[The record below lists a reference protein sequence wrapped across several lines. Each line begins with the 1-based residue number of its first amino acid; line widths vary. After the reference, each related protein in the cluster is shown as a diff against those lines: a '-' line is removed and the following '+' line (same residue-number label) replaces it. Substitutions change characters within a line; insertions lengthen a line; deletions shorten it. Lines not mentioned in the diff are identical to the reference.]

1 MKSLTALWERLA
13 IELASWCCTSA
24 TKDIETVLRRS
35 EHEGL
40 SFLTITLPSFAKGFE
55 KALDEG
61 GYRHSMDSF
70 SFHRGLPRFLGGF
83 LDCVFDRSTGLL
95 KDNPSVDAIYAI
107 RQLSL
112 VYSKMFLPCNP
123 AREKQALADYILCDS
138 SVQESAESLSGDQI
152 NDFRRVS
159 RLLFHDIFTTIDWKI
174 FDGEYRGRHGPGS
187 TADGL
192 SSNEKFTNTTWTRR
206 LESIFPF
213 ADNVLTNRHF
223 QRLGDSITLLE
234 PEAEIPVKVISV
246 PKTQRTPRIIA
257 VEPTCM
263 QFAQQAVSALIVRSI
278 EGHKLLSRLIGF
290 SDQTPNQILAEEG
303 SITGELA
310 TLDLS
315 EASDRVSLR
324 LVDAMFFDYPC
335 LHTAVLA
342 SRSQTANVAGEVIR
356 LSKFASMGS
365 ALTFPVEAMVFL
377 TMIYLGYEHEL
388 NRPLCRSDLFE
399 IADMVRVYGDDLI
412 IPADMVRSVIGILST
427 FGSRVN
433 SDKSFWTGKFRESCG
448 KEFYDGCDVSIAKF
462 RQEYPSSPRHATEVI
477 SLVSFRN
484 LLYQRGLWGTCEWLD
499 ERIRKLCKHFPVVLP
514 TSPVIGRHSFLGYE
528 TQRVSLDLHS
538 PQVKGLVVSAV
549 PPIDRLDGH
558 GALLKYLHRDRR
570 KTTTAHDHLERAGR
584 PRSVNTKTRW
594 ASPF

>member
-1 MKSLTALWERLA
+1 MKSLTALWEKLA
-13 IELASWCCTSA
+13 IELANWCCTSA
-24 TKDIETVLRRS
+24 TKDIETVLRRT
-35 EHEGL
+35 EHEGR
-40 SFLTITLPSFAKGFE
+40 SFLTITLPSFAKSFE
-55 KALDEG
+55 EALDKG
-61 GYRHSMDSF
+61 GYGHSMESF

-83 LDCVFDRSTGLL
+83 LDLVFDRSTGLL
-95 KDNPSVDAIYAI
+95 KDNPSEDAIYAV
-107 RQLSL
+107 RQLTL

-123 AREKQALADYILCDS
+123 AREKQALSEYVLCDS
-138 SVQESAESLSGDQI
+138 SVNEFAQSISEIDI
-152 NDFRRVS
+152 VDFRRMS

-174 FDGEYRGRHGPGS
+174 FDGEYSGRHGPGS
-187 TADGL
+187 TADKL
-192 SSNEKFTNTTWTRR
+192 SSNGKFTNTTWTRR

-223 QRLGDSITLLE
+223 QSLGDSITLLE

-257 VEPTCM
+257 IEPTCM
-263 QFAQQAVSALIVRSI
+263 QFAQQAVASLIVRSI

-290 SDQTPNQILAEEG
+290 SDQTPNQRLAELG
-303 SITGELA
+303 SIHGNLA

-324 LVDAMFFDYPC
+324 IVDAMFFDYPC

-342 SRSQTANVAGEVIR
+342 SRSQTADVAGEVIH
-356 LSKFASMGS
+356 LAKFASMGS
-365 ALTFPVEAMVFL
+365 ALTFPVEAMAFL
-377 TMIYLGYEHEL
+377 VMIFLGIEKEL
-388 NRPLCRSDLFE
+388 SSPMNRQALNEL
-399 IADMVRVYGDDLI
+399 ADVVRVYGDDLI
-412 IPADMVRSVIGILST
+412 VPVPMVRSVIDSLST

-433 SDKSFWTGKFRESCG
+433 INKSFWTGKFRESCG
-448 KEFYDGCDVSIAKF
+448 KEFYNGRDVSIAKF
-462 RQEYPSSPRHATEVI
+462 RQEYPSSPRQATEVI

-484 LLYQRGLWGTCEWLD
+484 LLYQRGLWSTCEWLD

-528 TQRVSLDLHS
+528 TQRVSSDLHA

-558 GALLKYLHRDRR
+558 GALLKYLHRPRR
-570 KTTTAHDHLERAGR
+570 KTTTAPDHLERAGR